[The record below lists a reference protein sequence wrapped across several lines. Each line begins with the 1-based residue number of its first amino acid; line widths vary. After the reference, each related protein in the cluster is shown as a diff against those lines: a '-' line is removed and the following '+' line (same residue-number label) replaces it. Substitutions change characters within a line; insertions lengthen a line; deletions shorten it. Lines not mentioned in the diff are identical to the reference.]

1 MGYKQNNNPFKN
13 NITSPLRHNVRD
25 KKGQPWVHQHDG
37 PNVTGR
43 VAGNVIKGDM
53 NFGGEFKDKKVKG
66 VSETDTAMAFANQIA
81 NRYNTGGLVGGNF
94 RADDYDKWKTYNRG
108 GSKPKGFL
116 GKLTGVDMYTS
127 NNDGKFHID
136 FGKKKK
142 GFSGTNQWNVQKG
155 EWDDKVGGYKNAP
168 STQVTPEQVYEMM
181 VEGGGMVSIV
191 DGQIVA
197 GNPNEDTVFTDFR
210 SDKGKHNSGMNAIP
224 DGYDF
229 ISPPKRN
236 IREYYDRRGNIVPS
250 TSTNYRSS
258 KMVVNPNYDAQMA
271 EYNKFYDQKSDS
283 PLNQGHET
291 DQRSEQTFNLKD
303 NFNYKDPVVTETIGE
318 WVPDPN
324 NPGREMRVITTDQS
338 ITGTPDISGKSPN
351 PGPLSGNW
359 PALKE
364 AICSG
369 KMEGNTNICDDVQN
383 ISNSV
388 TEYRPIDDGSTTE
401 TEIEVEETRIPEP
414 EWDLGVP
421 GSIKSRGLQMK
432 FGIPDLDLMG
442 GIKRIVDGI
451 VFTNKGKCRAGCATN
466 SPR

>member
-210 SDKGKHNSGMNAIP
+210 SDKGKNRCFHWI
-224 DGYDF
+224 
-229 ISPPKRN
+229 
-236 IREYYDRRGNIVPS
+236 
-250 TSTNYRSS
+250 
-258 KMVVNPNYDAQMA
+258 
-271 EYNKFYDQKSDS
+271 
-283 PLNQGHET
+283 
-291 DQRSEQTFNLKD
+291 
-303 NFNYKDPVVTETIGE
+303 
-318 WVPDPN
+318 
-324 NPGREMRVITTDQS
+324 
-338 ITGTPDISGKSPN
+338 
-351 PGPLSGNW
+351 
-359 PALKE
+359 
-364 AICSG
+364 IC
-369 KMEGNTNICDDVQN
+369 
-383 ISNSV
+383 
-388 TEYRPIDDGSTTE
+388 Y
-401 TEIEVEETRIPEP
+401 
-414 EWDLGVP
+414 
-421 GSIKSRGLQMK
+421 
-432 FGIPDLDLMG
+432 
-442 GIKRIVDGI
+442 
-451 VFTNKGKCRAGCATN
+451 
-466 SPR
+466 